1 MFQDDTV
8 KAKKTACG
16 SIAHAGRCRPLSLE
30 PFCAGAVGV
39 FVCAQAS
46 ALARQTCAASRRAF
60 SRAQHFLYNSCTCVT
75 DACPWPHRVS
85 DALPGRAA
93 AHCQLLVT
101 LTGKMCPPPH
111 KGASQQ
117 PCSAAAPSHL
127 PAQAQSRPRAGVLWL
142 QRPCVVRAWAYLK
155 PCCAG
160 AVNVFVCAQA
170 SALARQTCAAS
181 RRAFSRA
188 QHFLYNSCTC
198 VTDACPW
205 PHRVSDALPGRA
217 AAHCQLLV
225 TLTGKKCPPPHK
237 GASQQPCSAAAPS
250 HLPAQAQSRPR
261 AGVLWLQRPCVVRA
275 WACLRPTQKY
285 VSR

>member
-1 MFQDDTV
+1 MQTTVLRAGLRRSGWCLRLRPGQRAGASNLRRLAQGFQQGSALSLQFVHLVTLTGKKCPPPHKGASQQRGVAAQPRLPICQPRRSRAPVPVSSGCRGLVWSGLGRACGQRKSMFLDDTV

-30 PFCAGAVGV
+30 PGCAGAVGV

-46 ALARQTCAASRRAF
+46 ALALQTCAASRRAF
-60 SRAQHFLYNSCTCVT
+60 SRAQHFLC
-75 DACPWPHRVS
+75 
-85 DALPGRAA
+85 
-93 AHCQLLVT
+93 
-101 LTGKMCPPPH
+101 
-111 KGASQQ
+111 
-117 PCSAAAPSHL
+117 
-127 PAQAQSRPRAGVLWL
+127 
-142 QRPCVVRAWAYLK
+142 
-155 PCCAG
+155 
-160 AVNVFVCAQA
+160 
-170 SALARQTCAAS
+170 
-181 RRAFSRA
+181 
-188 QHFLYNSCTC
+188 NSCTC